1 MTDGGCDISKVG
13 PITVEEVNN
22 PDFFCFLAE
31 FALCFLTALNV
42 GAKKGICTSA
52 FTLPDAA
59 QYWASCPP
67 MGDTLRRSLGWVVS
81 MVTVTALLANLA
93 I

>member
-1 MTDGGCDISKVG
+1 MSVGLAVKLLKHLNIVGMTDGGCDISKVG

-42 GAKKGICTSA
+42 GAKKGICTLA
-52 FTLPDAA
+52 FKLPAV
-59 QYWASCPP
+59 CH
-67 MGDTLRRSLGWVVS
+67 TIKILII
-81 MVTVTALLANLA
+81 T
-93 I
+93 